1 MSSSSFLFSHVR
13 VACSFTQ
20 RFSHPLTL
28 YACKACHAHRH
39 CRLLLSTEKI
49 APGPRARLSLSPLRS
64 LSALRCAATAHSG
77 THNHNH
83 NHHNHNLYDH
93 HFLS

>member
-39 CRLLLSTEKI
+39 CRLLLSTV